1 MKKEFEEYG
10 DETDDYD
17 IVKQKKIKINL
28 TAA

>member
-17 IVKQKKIKINL
+17 LIKQKKVIINL
-28 TAA
+28 TA